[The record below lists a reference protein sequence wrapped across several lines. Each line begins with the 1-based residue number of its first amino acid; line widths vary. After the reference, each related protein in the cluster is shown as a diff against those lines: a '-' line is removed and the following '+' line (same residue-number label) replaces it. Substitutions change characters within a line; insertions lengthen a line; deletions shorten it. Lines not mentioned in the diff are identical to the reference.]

1 MKSIDL
7 TKHHAIDILRFTYC
21 YMTTIHRDGNPPHAL
36 ISCLDAGCSAFS
48 LLQWT
53 HSTIHHIRIAS
64 FLLSLYAFLRHN
76 PSPFYFRAF
85 PLPSKSAKHLR
96 QRLFFL
102 PLSSS
107 PHAAIDSQ
115 HPSRR
120 KENADGL
127 VGLACVCDRNV
138 LRLRRHTCIHIHP
151 RINQY
156 LRPSRIRGSTFDAQS
171 VERQEPSIRETTPS
185 DTTLFN
191 HRFYDS
197 NDQLSVFTSGFFT
210 SCRQVHQRGSVDLS
224 GIGSSDARPW
234 E

>member
-1 MKSIDL
+1 MQDAQHFHYYNGLIAQFIISAL
-7 TKHHAIDILRFTYC
+7 HHFYC
-21 YMTTIHRDGNPPHAL
+21 
-36 ISCLDAGCSAFS
+36 
-48 LLQWT
+48 
-53 HSTIHHIRIAS
+53 
-64 FLLSLYAFLRHN
+64 LYTPFYDN
-76 PSPFYFRAF
+76 PSSFYFRAF
-85 PLPSKSAKHLR
+85 PLPSKSAKPLR
-96 QRLFFL
+96 QRLFFFAPIL
-102 PLSSS
+102 FST
-107 PHAAIDSQ
+107 HAAIDSQ

-138 LRLRRHTCIHIHP
+138 LRLRRHTCIHIHS

-210 SCRQVHQRGSVDLS
+210 SCRQMHQRGSVDLS

>member
-1 MKSIDL
+1 MQDAQHFHYYNGLIAQFIISAL
-7 TKHHAIDILRFTYC
+7 HHFSCLYTPFYD
-21 YMTTIHRDGNPPHAL
+21 TTHPLFISAPFPYHLNPPNIYVNA
-36 ISCLDAGCSAFS
+36 
-48 LLQWT
+48 
-53 HSTIHHIRIAS
+53 
-64 FLLSLYAFLRHN
+64 
-76 PSPFYFRAF
+76 
-85 PLPSKSAKHLR
+85 
-96 QRLFFL
+96 FFL
-102 PLSSS
+102 CSYPLLTRT
-107 PHAAIDSQ
+107 AIDSQ
-115 HPSRR
+115 HSSRR

-138 LRLRRHTCIHIHP
+138 LRLRRHTCIHIHS

-156 LRPSRIRGSTFDAQS
+156 LRPSRIRGSTFDAQF